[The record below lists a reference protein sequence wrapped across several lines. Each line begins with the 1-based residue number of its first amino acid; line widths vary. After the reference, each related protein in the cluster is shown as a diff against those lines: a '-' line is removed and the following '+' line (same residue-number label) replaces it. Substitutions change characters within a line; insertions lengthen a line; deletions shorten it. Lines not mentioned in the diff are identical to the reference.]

1 MEFFKGLQPLASWL
15 LRLALALIIILIYQ
29 EAVSNV
35 NFQSPLF
42 FLAVLS
48 YLGAILLLLGGFLQN
63 TLLTRIGAL
72 LLVLLG
78 MYGIVSSFQGV
89 DLQFS
94 SKLIRVAIAFYFLTA
109 GNKA

>member
-29 EAVSNV
+29 EEVSNV
-35 NFQSPLF
+35 NFQSPVF

-48 YLGAILLLLGGFLQN
+48 YLGAILLLLGGFLQS

-78 MYGIVSSFQGV
+78 MYGIVTSFQGV

-94 SKLIRVAIAFYFLTA
+94 SKLLRVCIAFYFLTA